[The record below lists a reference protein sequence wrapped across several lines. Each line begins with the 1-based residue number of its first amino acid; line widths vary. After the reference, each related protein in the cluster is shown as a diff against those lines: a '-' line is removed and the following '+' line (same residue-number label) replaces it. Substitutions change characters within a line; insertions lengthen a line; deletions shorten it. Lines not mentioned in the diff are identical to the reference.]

1 MKLLQKI
8 IILTVGLS
16 VGLFVTGCEKAINE
30 PLKTASPRLVIDAS
44 IDWIKN
50 TAGNEQKIVL
60 STTTGYYS
68 PDFPRVSGAVI
79 TVTNSSNTVFNFVE
93 TPGTGQYVC
102 HNFLPA
108 TGQTYNLKIVLNGET
123 YTASETFTP
132 VPKIEDNIDQNDKG
146 GEMGDEIEVTF
157 SYKDNAS
164 QENFYLN
171 SIKQPHSP
179 FPELEVED
187 DEHTNGNLMQES
199 FSHEKLKAG
208 DQVDFKL
215 YGISKSYYNYM
226 YKLIL
231 ATGNDGNPFP
241 TTPSAVRGNIINKT
255 NNNNYAFGYFRLAE
269 VDTKSYT
276 IK

>member
-8 IILTVGLS
+8 IMLSVALS

-44 IDWIKN
+44 IDWVKN

-68 PDFPRVSGAVI
+68 ADFPSVSGAVI
-79 TVTNSSNTVFNFVE
+79 TVTNPSNTVFNFVE
-93 TPGTGQYVC
+93 TPGTGRYVC
-102 HNFLPA
+102 HNFLPVI
-108 TGQTYNLKIVLNGET
+108 GQTYNLKIVLNGET

-132 VPKIEDNIDQNDKG
+132 VPKIDDNIDQNDKG

-157 SYKDNAS
+157 SYTDNAS

-171 SIKQPHSP
+171 SVKQPHSP

-199 FSHEKLKAG
+199 FSHEKLKVG

-226 YKLIL
+226 FKLIL

-241 TTPSAVRGNIINKT
+241 TTPSAVRGNIVNQT
-255 NNNNYAFGYFRLAE
+255 TSNNYAFGYFRLAE

>member
-1 MKLLQKI
+1 MKLLAKI
-8 IILTVGLS
+8 IILFVAL
-16 VGLFVTGCEKAINE
+16 LVTGCEKAIDV
-30 PLKTASPRLVIDAS
+30 PIKTASPRLVIDAS
-44 IDWIKN
+44 IDWAKN

-68 PDFPRVSGAVI
+68 SEFPSVSGAV
-79 TVTNSSNTVFNFVE
+79 VTISNASNTVFNFVE

-102 HNFLPA
+102 RSFLPVI
-108 TGQTYNLKIVLNGET
+108 GQTYNLKIVLNRET
-123 YTASETFTP
+123 YTAAETFTP

-146 GEMGDEIEVTF
+146 GEVGDEIEVTF

-164 QENFYLN
+164 QANAYLN
-171 SIKQPHSP
+171 SITQPHSP

-187 DEHTNGNLMQES
+187 DEYRDGKLMQES

-208 DQVDFKL
+208 DKVDFKL

-226 YKLIL
+226 FKLIL
-231 ATGNDGNPFP
+231 ATGNDGNPFA
-241 TTPSAVRGNIINKT
+241 TTPSAVRGNIINQT
-255 NNNNYAFGYFRLAE
+255 NSNNYAFGYFRLAE
-269 VDTKSYT
+269 VDIKSYT

>member
-8 IILTVGLS
+8 IILS
-16 VGLFVTGCEKAINE
+16 VGLFVTGCEKAIHV
-30 PLKTASPRLVIDAS
+30 PLKTASPRLVVDAS
-44 IDWIKN
+44 IDWAKN

-68 PDFPRVSGAVI
+68 PDFPGVSGAVI
-79 TVTNSSNTVFNFVE
+79 TVTNASNTVFNFAE
-93 TPGTGQYVC
+93 TSGTGQYVC
-102 HNFLPA
+102 HNFLPVI
-108 TGQTYNLKIVLNGET
+108 GQTYNLKIVLNGET
-123 YTASETFTP
+123 YTASETFTA
-132 VPKIEDNIDQNDKG
+132 VPEIEDNIDQNDKG
-146 GEMGDEIEVTF
+146 GEAGDEMEITF
-157 SYKDNAS
+157 YYKDDAS
-164 QENFYLN
+164 QANSYLN
-171 SIKQPHSP
+171 SITQPHSP

-226 YKLIL
+226 FKLIL

-241 TTPSAVRGNIINKT
+241 TTPGAVRGNIINQTDSK
-255 NNNNYAFGYFRLAE
+255 NYAFGYFRLAE
-269 VDTKSYT
+269 MDTKTYT

>member
-1 MKLLQKI
+1 MKLLRKI

-16 VGLFVTGCEKAINE
+16 VGLFVTGCEKAINV

-68 PDFPRVSGAVI
+68 ADFPSVSAAVV
-79 TVTNSSNTVFNFVE
+79 TVTNASNTVFNFLE

-102 HNFLPA
+102 RNFLPVI
-108 TGQTYNLKIVLNGET
+108 GQTYNLKIVLNGET

-132 VPKIEDNIDQNDKG
+132 VPKIEDNVVQNDKG

-164 QENFYLN
+164 DVNYYLN
-171 SIKQPHSP
+171 SIRQPYSP
-179 FPELEVED
+179 FPEFEVED

-199 FSHEKLKAG
+199 YSHEKLKSG
-208 DQVDFKL
+208 DRVDFKL

-226 YKLIL
+226 FKLIL

-241 TTPSAVRGNIINKT
+241 TTPSAVRGNIINQT
-255 NNNNYAFGYFRLAE
+255 NSNNYAFGYFRLAE

>member
-8 IILTVGLS
+8 KILS
-16 VGLFVTGCEKAINE
+16 VALFVTGCEKTIDV

-44 IDWIKN
+44 IDWLKN
-50 TAGNEQKIVL
+50 TAGNEQKIIL

-68 PDFPRVSGAVI
+68 SEFPSVSGAVV
-79 TVTNSSNTVFNFVE
+79 TVTNASNSVFDFLE

-102 HNFLPA
+102 HDFVPA
-108 TGQTYNLKIVLNGET
+108 MGETYNLKVVLNGET
-123 YTASETFTP
+123 YTASETLTP
-132 VPKIEDNIDQNDKG
+132 VPPIEETIDQNDQG
-146 GEMGDEIEVTF
+146 GEVGDEVEISF
-157 SYKDNAS
+157 YYKDNAS
-164 QENFYLN
+164 QANAYLS
-171 SIKQPHSP
+171 SITQPHSP

-199 FSHEKLKAG
+199 YSNEKFKAG
-208 DQVDFKL
+208 DQVDIKL

-241 TTPSAVRGNIINKT
+241 VTPSAVRGNIINQTDSK
-255 NNNNYAFGYFRLAE
+255 NYPFGYFRLAE
-269 VDTKSYT
+269 VDTRSYK
-276 IK
+276 IQ